1 MNKQLFMLIPICSLL
16 LVTTESRA
24 QTTVVHHGEQAKS
37 VHNKHQT
44 HKPHQFEH
52 QSKRHHKDYKKHDNH
67 HYYGHQ
73 KHKKHKKHVSYAYC
87 PYPHH
92 HQNIHWYG
100 SVTHHKPVSYHH
112 RHYGHKYPGYGFYY
126 SDSDALKWLGFT
138 AITLSLLDNL
148 SEHAQRQH
156 EAAQIKA
163 TSMPVG
169 EPIVWHSGNAS
180 GEVVT
185 TREGRNQAGQKCREY
200 QQTLFIDGKSEKVVG
215 TACLA
220 EDGRWQVVANSN

>member
-1 MNKQLFMLIPICSLL
+1 
-16 LVTTESRA
+16 
-24 QTTVVHHGEQAKS
+24 
-37 VHNKHQT
+37 
-44 HKPHQFEH
+44 
-52 QSKRHHKDYKKHDNH
+52 
-67 HYYGHQ
+67 
-73 KHKKHKKHVSYAYC
+73 
-87 PYPHH
+87 
-92 HQNIHWYG
+92 
-100 SVTHHKPVSYHH
+100 VSYHH

-200 QQTLFIDGKSEKVVG
+200 QQTLFIDGKSEQVVG